1 MQNIL
6 MIVHIVIVF
15 DAHCGRFV
23 ATLRGRSACIGG
35 GGGQGAFMS
44 GRSAANVMTRTT
56 AILAFLFVCSSLGL
70 AWTAGTFKSDSLE
83 DEIKRL
89 ESSGGSIEE
98 GTSAPLEA
106 PKPLV
111 PLTD

>member
-6 MIVHIVIVF
+6 MIVHIVIVLMLI
-15 DAHCGRFV
+15 V
-23 ATLRGRSACIGG
+23 VVLLQRSEGGVLGIGG

-70 AWTAGTFKSDSLE
+70 AWTAGTFKSDSL
-83 DEIKRL
+83 
-89 ESSGGSIEE
+89 
-98 GTSAPLEA
+98 
-106 PKPLV
+106 
-111 PLTD
+111 